1 MKIAIGTTSE
11 LKVRSLKEALYRF
24 DIETEVIS
32 LKTDS
37 KVSNQPFGYDE
48 TILGAKNRVKQC
60 QEEINPDIAIAVE
73 SGLVEIQGNY
83 FDIACVY
90 AVSKSGVESMSF
102 SAGSLTPQWII
113 DEIKEKNTE
122 FGFITQ
128 RISGGEE
135 KDPQKYFSNGVIKR
149 NELISQAI
157 VLALSKLLNE
167 NRYLKQ

>member
-1 MKIAIGTTSE
+1 MKIVIGTTSE
-11 LKVRSLKEALYRF
+11 LKIRSLKEALMRF
-24 DIETEVIS
+24 NIETEVIS

-90 AVSKSGVESMSF
+90 ARSKNGEESISF
-102 SAGSLTPQWII
+102 SSGFFTPQWII
-113 DEIKEKNTE
+113 NEIKEKNTE
-122 FGFITQ
+122 YGFITQ
-128 RISGGEE
+128 RISGDLD
-135 KDPQKYFSNGVIKR
+135 KDPQKYFSNGVVKR

-157 VLALSKLLNE
+157 VLALIKLFNSDRYSK
-167 NRYLKQ
+167 K